1 MFWYDAK
8 MYCEVIGG
16 VMFGNYDGTKDQ
28 VEMLFEN
35 TSWTSIWLG
44 ISGETKLS
52 CELLLIFF
60 KNFAFLNNY
69 DLVMDKFI
77 DLC

>member
-8 MYCEVIGG
+8 MYCELIGG

-44 ISGETKLS
+44 ISGEAQIANAS
-52 CELLLIFF
+52 HLLLAFF
-60 KNFAFLNNY
+60 K
-69 DLVMDKFI
+69 KFKF
-77 DLC
+77 

>member
-1 MFWYDAK
+1 MYWYDAK
-8 MYCEVIGG
+8 MHCEEIGG

-44 ISGETKLS
+44 ISGETQIANARHF
-52 CELLLIFF
+52 LLAIFKSF
-60 KNFAFLNNY
+60 KY
-69 DLVMDKFI
+69 
-77 DLC
+77 